1 VEDGTG
7 RGAVAGEVYSPS
19 EVPERFD
26 PETMQGETI
35 EAEHLARYRWAS
47 QLVPGRRRVLDAGCG
62 MAYGTALLAA
72 SGAGE
77 TVGVDLAEEV
87 LDHVREQMPN
97 GVVLLQGDVRRL
109 PFDDDTFD
117 LVVCFEVI
125 EHVSEPGEV
134 LDELRRVL
142 APGGV
147 LVISSPNRDTYPQG
161 NPHHVHEF
169 TPPELESELS
179 SRFAQVRMIH
189 QHTWITSG
197 VVTSDVFLRGGDED
211 AGQAVHLRKLA
222 QDGLGDELYTLGL
235 AGDTQL
241 PDVASVFEIAAPV
254 EVRRW
259 DELWREQNERL
270 IAQAELLS
278 DHELY
283 HAQVADEL
291 HALRVALE
299 SAERDLSKL
308 AELEQRA
315 EELEKVNDE
324 LIGAEGDLARR
335 EEVLDELEATAQ
347 RYTVVVTSSS
357 WRITKPLRDLMAK
370 IRGPLG

>member
-1 VEDGTG
+1 M
-7 RGAVAGEVYSPS
+7 AGEVYSPT

-26 PETMQGETI
+26 PETMRGETI

-47 QLVPGRRRVLDAGCG
+47 QLVPGRTRVLDAGCG

-72 SGAGE
+72 SGAAE

-87 LDHVREQMPN
+87 LDGVRQDMPA
-97 GVVLLQGDVRRL
+97 GVVLLAGDVRRL
-109 PFDDDTFD
+109 AFDDGIFD

-125 EHVSEPGEV
+125 EHVSEPGQV

-142 APGGV
+142 APDGV

-161 NPHHVHEF
+161 NPHHIHEF
-169 TPPELESELS
+169 NPPELESELGR
-179 SRFAQVRMIH
+179 RFGRVRMVH

-197 VVTSDVFLRGGDED
+197 VVTSDLFLRGGDED
-211 AGQAVHLRKLA
+211 AGQAVHVRKLA

-235 AGDTQL
+235 ASDAQL

-270 IAQAELLS
+270 VAQAELLS

-291 HALRVALE
+291 HALTVALE
-299 SAERDLSKL
+299 SAERDLSRL
-308 AELEQRA
+308 AELERRA
-315 EELEKVNDE
+315 EELERVNDE
-324 LIGAEGDLARR
+324 LIGAESDLERR

-347 RYTVVVTSSS
+347 RYTVVVTSTS
-357 WRITKPLRDLMAK
+357 WRLTRPLRDSMAK
-370 IRGPLG
+370 IRELLG